1 MRGKKFLGL
10 IIAMVMM
17 LVISACSGNQ
27 ASTDEKD
34 SKDKKDGKSSG
45 ELTVW
50 VHPFVGKDLKDKQ
63 SEVFEKMAADFNKE
77 YPDVKVKFEEI
88 PWPNR
93 EQKILTA
100 LAASQGPDVFYL
112 IPDMMAQFADKG
124 VLTPI
129 TDLLGDDFDKSDF
142 PESSLEAV
150 TYKEELFGLP
160 ILHAVEARVYNTKIL
175 EEIGGSKDAVP
186 TTWEEFDK
194 LAEKAVEKGY
204 FARNFEGGN
213 TLNMTLYP
221 ILWQAGGDVIDKDGK
236 IVINNEKG
244 VKAFETINNW
254 YKEGWIPKDSINALD
269 HFTGF
274 LEGKVFSSGANGL
287 TLSSLK
293 EKGFKDYVLGP
304 PLKGEEQL
312 TYGTTG
318 MFVVPS
324 NSDNKDLAAQM
335 VKYMTDTEN
344 SKAFNELTKYI
355 PPRKSAATIYDN
367 DPEMKQMTEWVN
379 NTKPGVIHPV
389 ARDIIPKITAELQA
403 MLEGNKSP
411 KEAAD
416 ASAAAI
422 QAEIDKQ

>member
-17 LVISACSGNQ
+17 LVISACSDNK

-34 SKDKKDGKSSG
+34 GKDSKPSG
-45 ELTVW
+45 ELVVW
-50 VHPFVGKDLKDKQ
+50 VHPYVGKDLKDKQ
-63 SEVFEKMAADFNKE
+63 TAVFEKMAADFNKE

-88 PWPNR
+88 PWANR

-100 LAASQGPDVFYL
+100 LAANQGPDVFYL

-129 TDLLGDDFDKSDF
+129 TDLLGDDFDKEDF
-142 PESSLEAV
+142 PASSLEAV
-150 TYKEELFGLP
+150 TYKGDLFGLP
-160 ILHAVEARVYNTKIL
+160 ILHSVQANVYNTKIL
-175 EEIGGSKDAVP
+175 EEVGGSKDAVP

-204 FARNFEGGN
+204 FATSFEGGN

-221 ILWQAGGDVIDKDGK
+221 LIWQAGGDIIDKDGK
-236 IVINNEKG
+236 VVINDANG
-244 VKAFETINNW
+244 VKAFETLNEW
-254 YKEGWIPKDSINALD
+254 YKKGWIPKDSINGLGQFAL
-269 HFTGF
+269 F
-274 LEGKVFSSGANGL
+274 LEGKMLSSSASGL
-287 TLSSLK
+287 TLSTLK
-293 EKGFKDYVLGP
+293 EQGFENYVVGP
-304 PLKGEEQL
+304 PLKGKEQL

-324 NSDNKDLAAQM
+324 NSDKKDLAAQM
-335 VKYMTDTEN
+335 IKYMTNTEN
-344 SKAFNELTKYI
+344 LKEFNKLTQYV
-355 PPRKSAATIYDN
+355 PPRISAASIYDN
-367 DPEMKQMTEWVN
+367 DPNMKLFTEWN
-379 NTKPGVIHPV
+379 KLTKPGVIHPV
-389 ARDIIPKITAELQA
+389 ARDIIPKITAEMQA
-403 MLEGNKSP
+403 MLEGAKSP

-416 ASAAAI
+416 AAAAVI